1 VEGNH
6 ETQSERRRATLTR
19 VAVELGVSPMT
30 VSNAYSRPD
39 QLSAA
44 LRKRIFE
51 TAERLGYAGPDPV
64 ARSLRRRK
72 TNVAGVLY
80 SNPLSY
86 AFDDAA
92 AVLFLGGVTAATE
105 ASGMGLLLVP
115 GSMGS
120 PEERGAAAGGA
131 AVDGF
136 IVYSMA
142 DDDPLVEAALKRGL
156 PAVTVDQPLRDGVPF
171 VGIDD
176 EAAAM
181 AAAKHMVGLGHKR
194 YGVVSFALA
203 ADGRTGIADA
213 ARQRSATYRVTRSR
227 LEGYAAA
234 LSVSGLSWEE
244 VPVYE
249 CPGSTTALG
258 RTAAHALL
266 DLDPRPTAI
275 LATSDQLALG
285 AIEAAGE
292 LGLFVPGDVSVVGFD
307 DVPPAATATPALTTV
322 HQDHARKGLLAGGLL
337 VARLRGEEAPGPDL
351 LPARLVTRGST
362 GRARKGRPKRRP
374 TG

>member
-1 VEGNH
+1 
-6 ETQSERRRATLTR
+6 
-19 VAVELGVSPMT
+19 
-30 VSNAYSRPD
+30 
-39 QLSAA
+39 
-44 LRKRIFE
+44 
-51 TAERLGYAGPDPV
+51 
-64 ARSLRRRK
+64 
-72 TNVAGVLY
+72 
-80 SNPLSY
+80 
-86 AFDDAA
+86 
-92 AVLFLGGVTAATE
+92 
-105 ASGMGLLLVP
+105 MGLLLVP

-136 IVYSMA
+136 VVYSMA
-142 DDDPLVEAALKRGL
+142 DDDPLVESALRRGL

-181 AAAKHMVGLGHKR
+181 AEAEHLAGLGHAR

-203 ADGRTGIADA
+203 ADGHTGIADA
-213 ARQRSATYRVTRSR
+213 ARQRSATYLVTRSR

-234 LSVSGLSWEE
+234 LSAAGLSWEE

-292 LGLFVPGDVSVVGFD
+292 LGLSVPDDVSVVGFD
-307 DVPPAATATPALTTV
+307 DVPPAPTATPALTTV

-337 VARLRGEEAPGPDL
+337 VARLRGEEAQGPDL
-351 LPARLVTRGST
+351 QPARLVIRGST
-362 GRARKGRPKRRP
+362 GRARKGPPKRRP